1 MIAPSVRSV
10 APTLATFALATLALA
25 LGTLA
30 MAPAP
35 ALGQTTVVD
44 EGTFRLSVRGTP
56 VGTETFAIRRSGS
69 GPGATIVAQG
79 RVVLDSGEQTRSLL
93 QFEGPDLRPTAYQIE
108 VTGPRTQS
116 ITGQASGNRF
126 RATIVSTAG
135 EQMREYLATDGA
147 IILDEGVAHQYY
159 FLLSVTDGA
168 GRVPVI
174 VPRQSRQVPASVT
187 DLGSEDITIDGRT
200 ATTRRFR
207 VEPQGLPAR
216 LVWADAQNRVL
227 RLQIPD
233 EDYVAERTSL
243 P

>member
-1 MIAPSVRSV
+1 MIAPFVRS
-10 APTLATFALATLALA
+10 LAHALPVFAMATLAMVGLA
-25 LGTLA
+25 ATPSTGHA
-30 MAPAP
+30 
-35 ALGQTTVVD
+35 QTTVVD
-44 EGTFRLSVRGTP
+44 EGSFRLSVRGTP

-108 VTGPRTQS
+108 VTGPQTQS
-116 ITGQASGNRF
+116 ITGQAAGNRF

-159 FLLSVTDGA
+159 FLLSVTEGDGSI
-168 GRVPVI
+168 PVI
-174 VPRQSRQVPASVT
+174 IPRQSRQVPSRVT
-187 DLGSEDITIDGRT
+187 NLGSEEITIGGQT
-200 ATTRRFR
+200 VTTNRFR
-207 VEPQGLPAR
+207 VEPQGLSAR

-233 EDYVAERTSL
+233 EEYTAERTTL